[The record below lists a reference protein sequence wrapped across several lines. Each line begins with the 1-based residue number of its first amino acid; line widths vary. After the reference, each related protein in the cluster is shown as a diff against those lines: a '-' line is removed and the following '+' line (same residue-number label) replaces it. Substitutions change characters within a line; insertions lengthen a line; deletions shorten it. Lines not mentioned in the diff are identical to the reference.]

1 MQKALYRAYRPQ
13 TFDEVVGQDAIVT
26 ALKNQIMTGQIGHAY
41 LFAGTRGTGK
51 TSCAKIF
58 ARAVNCLD
66 SHDGNPCNACAH
78 CRAILDETTMDVVE
92 MDAASNRGIDDIREL
107 RETVIYPPAQVRY
120 KVYIIDEA
128 HMITKEAFNAL
139 LKIMEEPPSHLIF
152 ILATTEPERI
162 PATILSRVQRYEFK
176 RIEPEV
182 IAKRLAMVA
191 EEQQLRITP
200 EALQALALAANGALR
215 DALSLLDQVMAM
227 GETTITEEVV
237 DRVLGTAGWV
247 SLEEL
252 TRDVLADRL
261 TAAMAYAHHL
271 LEEGKEAGTLISEWM
286 QYFQQ
291 LLLVKGGGASL
302 ALPIAKAEREAMEAM
317 VSDVALSRLL
327 DSIDV
332 LVETDVLLRKSDA
345 AETLF
350 LATVARLVD
359 YTSPKRLESRL
370 AAVEAKLQMVERWQ
384 SPEKAVQEAI
394 DQKWLAAGPPAAI
407 AVNAPTPAATAAPAP
422 QSAPAPQPKH
432 ASTAAPKPQPTPT
445 PAPQPAPA
453 SQSAPTPATPSL
465 GSASAIDPLAWYRD
479 HASEW
484 RKFVVGKKI
493 VAPFFLDR
501 FDKIEVSH
509 SEVFVTFAPENAMQ
523 EGVLK
528 GKEKE
533 LSEALSEFT
542 GKPWKVHIGEVA
554 PTTPISAAPAK
565 VAPPATAAPSPEK
578 VPEKTQTKAPE
589 KATETVA
596 QPSPTQEKAQT
607 EDWTW
612 QELQRVIPPELL
624 EKK

>member
-302 ALPIAKAEREAMEAM
+302 ALPMAKAEREAMEAM
-317 VSDVALSRLL
+317 VADVALSRLL

-370 AAVEAKLQMVERWQ
+370 AAVEAKLQMLERWQ

-394 DQKWLAAGPPAAI
+394 DKKWLAAGPPAAI
-407 AVNAPTPAATAAPAP
+407 AT
-422 QSAPAPQPKH
+422 SAPAPQPETAPQLKH
-432 ASTAAPKPQPTPT
+432 APTAAPKPQPTPT
-445 PAPQPAPA
+445 PTPQP
-453 SQSAPTPATPSL
+453 APTPATPS
-465 GSASAIDPLAWYRD
+465 SSNASAIDPLAWYRD

-501 FDKIEVSH
+501 FDKIEVSR

-554 PTTPISAAPAK
+554 PTTPNSAAPAK

-578 VPEKTQTKAPE
+578 VPEKAQTKVPE

-596 QPSPTQEKAQT
+596 QPSPAQEKAQN

>member
-317 VSDVALSRLL
+317 VADVALSRLL

-384 SPEKAVQEAI
+384 SPEKAVQEAV
-394 DQKWLAAGPPAAI
+394 DKKWLAAGPPAAI
-407 AVNAPTPAATAAPAP
+407 ATPAPAP
-422 QSAPAPQPKH
+422 QSETAPQPKH
-432 ASTAAPKPQPTPT
+432 APQP
-445 PAPQPAPA
+445 
-453 SQSAPTPATPSL
+453 APTPATPSS

-501 FDKIEVSH
+501 FDKIEVSC

-554 PTTPISAAPAK
+554 HTTPNSAAPAK
-565 VAPPATAAPSPEK
+565 VAPPATAAPSQEK
-578 VPEKTQTKAPE
+578 VPEKAPEKAQTKAPE
-589 KATETVA
+589 KATETVV
-596 QPSPTQEKAQT
+596 QPSPAQEKAQT

>member
-66 SHDGNPCNACAH
+66 SPDGNPCNACAH

-139 LKIMEEPPSHLIF
+139 LKIMEEPPSHLFF

-317 VSDVALSRLL
+317 VADVALSRLL

-384 SPEKAVQEAI
+384 SPEKAVQEAV
-394 DQKWLAAGPPAAI
+394 DKKWLAAGPPAAI
-407 AVNAPTPAATAAPAP
+407 VTTAPASQPETAPQAAP
-422 QSAPAPQPKH
+422 
-432 ASTAAPKPQPTPT
+432 TAAPKPQPTPT
-445 PAPQPAPA
+445 PATQP
-453 SQSAPTPATPSL
+453 APTPATPSS

-501 FDKIEVSH
+501 FDKIEVSR

-554 PTTPISAAPAK
+554 PTTPNSAAPAK

-578 VPEKTQTKAPE
+578 APEKAQTKAPE
-589 KATETVA
+589 KATETVV
-596 QPSPTQEKAQT
+596 QPSPAQEKAQT

>member
-317 VSDVALSRLL
+317 VADVALSRLL

-394 DQKWLAAGPPAAI
+394 DKKWLAAGPPAAI
-407 AVNAPTPAATAAPAP
+407 AT
-422 QSAPAPQPKH
+422 
-432 ASTAAPKPQPTPT
+432 
-445 PAPQPAPA
+445 PAPA
-453 SQSAPTPATPSL
+453 SQPAPTSATPSS

-501 FDKIEVSH
+501 FDKIEVSR

-554 PTTPISAAPAK
+554 HTTPNSAAPAK

-578 VPEKTQTKAPE
+578 VPEKAQTKAPE
-589 KATETVA
+589 KATETVV
-596 QPSPTQEKAQT
+596 QPSPAQEKAQN

>member
-317 VSDVALSRLL
+317 VADVALSRLL

-384 SPEKAVQEAI
+384 SPEKAVQEAV
-394 DQKWLAAGPPAAI
+394 DKKWLAAGPPAAI
-407 AVNAPTPAATAAPAP
+407 ATPAPAS
-422 QSAPAPQPKH
+422 QSAPAPQLKH
-432 ASTAAPKPQPTPT
+432 APTAAPKPQPTPT
-445 PAPQPAPA
+445 PAPQSASTPQPAPA
-453 SQSAPTPATPSL
+453 SATPSS

-501 FDKIEVSH
+501 FDKIEVSR

-554 PTTPISAAPAK
+554 PTTPNSAAPVK
-565 VAPPATAAPSPEK
+565 VAPPPEK
-578 VPEKTQTKAPE
+578 VPEKAQTKAPE
-589 KATETVA
+589 KATETVV
-596 QPSPTQEKAQT
+596 QPSPAQEKAQT

>member
-302 ALPIAKAEREAMEAM
+302 ALPMAKAEREAMEAM
-317 VSDVALSRLL
+317 VADVALSRLL

-350 LATVARLVD
+350 LATVVRLVD

-384 SPEKAVQEAI
+384 SPEKAVQEAV
-394 DQKWLAAGPPAAI
+394 DKKWLAAGPPTAI
-407 AVNAPTPAATAAPAP
+407 ATP
-422 QSAPAPQPKH
+422 APAPQPAPTAAPKPKH
-432 ASTAAPKPQPTPT
+432 APTAAPKPQPTPT
-445 PAPQPAPA
+445 PATQPASAPQP
-453 SQSAPTPATPSL
+453 APTPATPSS

-501 FDKIEVSH
+501 FDKIEVSR

-542 GKPWKVHIGEVA
+542 GKPWKVHIGKVA
-554 PTTPISAAPAK
+554 HTTPNYAAPAK

-578 VPEKTQTKAPE
+578 VPEKVPEKAQTKAPE
-589 KATETVA
+589 KATETVV
-596 QPSPTQEKAQT
+596 QPSPAQEKAQN

>member
-317 VSDVALSRLL
+317 VADVALSRLL

-394 DQKWLAAGPPAAI
+394 DKKWLAAGPPAAI
-407 AVNAPTPAATAAPAP
+407 ATRAPAP
-422 QSAPAPQPKH
+422 QPETAPQPKH
-432 ASTAAPKPQPTPT
+432 APTAAPKPQSAPTP
-445 PAPQPAPA
+445 QP
-453 SQSAPTPATPSL
+453 APTPATPS
-465 GSASAIDPLAWYRD
+465 SSNASAIDPLAWYRD

-484 RKFVVGKKI
+484 RKVVVGKKI

-501 FDKIEVSH
+501 FDKIEVSR

-554 PTTPISAAPAK
+554 HTTPNSAAPAK
-565 VAPPATAAPSPEK
+565 VAPPVTAAPSPEK
-578 VPEKTQTKAPE
+578 AQTKAPE
-589 KATETVA
+589 KAAETVA
-596 QPSPTQEKAQT
+596 QPSPAQEKAQN

>member
-286 QYFQQ
+286 HYFQQ

-317 VSDVALSRLL
+317 VADVALSRLL

-370 AAVEAKLQMVERWQ
+370 AAVEAKLQMVERWR

-407 AVNAPTPAATAAPAP
+407 AVNAPIPAATAAPVPAP
-422 QSAPAPQPKH
+422 QSAPAPQPKQ
-432 ASTAAPKPQPTPT
+432 APTAAPKPQPTPT

-453 SQSAPTPATPSL
+453 TPSPA
-465 GSASAIDPLAWYRD
+465 GTSAIDPLAWYRD

-554 PTTPISAAPAK
+554 PATPDSAAPAT
-565 VAPPATAAPSPEK
+565 VAPPATTAPS
-578 VPEKTQTKAPE
+578 
-589 KATETVA
+589 
-596 QPSPTQEKAQT
+596 

>member
-200 EALQALALAANGALR
+200 EALQALALAVNGALR

-286 QYFQQ
+286 HYFQQ

-317 VSDVALSRLL
+317 VADVALSRLL

-394 DQKWLAAGPPAAI
+394 DQKWLAAGPPAA
-407 AVNAPTPAATAAPAP
+407 TAEPAPAP
-422 QSAPAPQPKH
+422 QSAPAPQPKQ
-432 ASTAAPKPQPTPT
+432 APTVAPKPQPTPT

-453 SQSAPTPATPSL
+453 PATPSPV
-465 GSASAIDPLAWYRD
+465 STSAIDPLAWYRD

-493 VAPFFLDR
+493 VAPFFLGR

-554 PTTPISAAPAK
+554 PATPDSVAPAK

-578 VPEKTQTKAPE
+578 VPEKEP
-589 KATETVA
+589 ETVA
-596 QPSPTQEKAQT
+596 QPSPAQEKAQT

>member
-1 MQKALYRAYRPQ
+1 M
-13 TFDEVVGQDAIVT
+13 
-26 ALKNQIMTGQIGHAY
+26 
-41 LFAGTRGTGK
+41 
-51 TSCAKIF
+51 
-58 ARAVNCLD
+58 
-66 SHDGNPCNACAH
+66 
-78 CRAILDETTMDVVE
+78 
-92 MDAASNRGIDDIREL
+92 
-107 RETVIYPPAQVRY
+107 
-120 KVYIIDEA
+120 
-128 HMITKEAFNAL
+128 
-139 LKIMEEPPSHLIF
+139 
-152 ILATTEPERI
+152 
-162 PATILSRVQRYEFK
+162 
-176 RIEPEV
+176 
-182 IAKRLAMVA
+182 
-191 EEQQLRITP
+191 
-200 EALQALALAANGALR
+200 
-215 DALSLLDQVMAM
+215 
-227 GETTITEEVV
+227 
-237 DRVLGTAGWV
+237 
-247 SLEEL
+247 
-252 TRDVLADRL
+252 
-261 TAAMAYAHHL
+261 

-317 VSDVALSRLL
+317 VADVALSRLL

-384 SPEKAVQEAI
+384 SPEKAVQEAV
-394 DQKWLAAGPPAAI
+394 DKKWLAAGPPAAI
-407 AVNAPTPAATAAPAP
+407 ATPAPAS

-445 PAPQPAPA
+445 PAPQPTPA
-453 SQSAPTPATPSL
+453 LRPAPTPATPSS

-501 FDKIEVSH
+501 FDKIEVSR

-554 PTTPISAAPAK
+554 HTTPNSAAPAK
-565 VAPPATAAPSPEK
+565 VAPPATAVPSPEK
-578 VPEKTQTKAPE
+578 VPEKAQTKAPE

-596 QPSPTQEKAQT
+596 QPSPAQEKVQT

>member
-302 ALPIAKAEREAMEAM
+302 ALPMAKAERKAMEAM
-317 VSDVALSRLL
+317 VADVALSRLL

-384 SPEKAVQEAI
+384 SPEKAVQEAV
-394 DQKWLAAGPPAAI
+394 DKKWLAAGPPAAI
-407 AVNAPTPAATAAPAP
+407 ATPAPAS
-422 QSAPAPQPKH
+422 QSAPAPQLKH
-432 ASTAAPKPQPTPT
+432 APTAAPKPQPTPT
-445 PAPQPAPA
+445 PAPQSASTPQPAPA
-453 SQSAPTPATPSL
+453 SATPSS

-501 FDKIEVSH
+501 FDKIEVSR

-554 PTTPISAAPAK
+554 PTTPNSAAPVK
-565 VAPPATAAPSPEK
+565 VAPPPEK
-578 VPEKTQTKAPE
+578 VPEKAQTKAPE
-589 KATETVA
+589 KATETVV
-596 QPSPTQEKAQT
+596 QPSPAQEKAQT

>member
-302 ALPIAKAEREAMEAM
+302 ALPMAKAEREAMEAM
-317 VSDVALSRLL
+317 VADVALSRLL

-394 DQKWLAAGPPAAI
+394 DKKWLAAGPPAAI
-407 AVNAPTPAATAAPAP
+407 ATP
-422 QSAPAPQPKH
+422 APAPQP
-432 ASTAAPKPQPTPT
+432 
-445 PAPQPAPA
+445 
-453 SQSAPTPATPSL
+453 APTPATPSS

-501 FDKIEVSH
+501 FDKIEVSR

-554 PTTPISAAPAK
+554 HTTPNSAAPAK

-578 VPEKTQTKAPE
+578 VPEKVPEKAQTKALE
-589 KATETVA
+589 KATETVV
-596 QPSPTQEKAQT
+596 QPSPAQEKAQT

>member
-302 ALPIAKAEREAMEAM
+302 ALPMAKAEREAMEAM
-317 VSDVALSRLL
+317 VADVALSQLL

-384 SPEKAVQEAI
+384 SPEKAVQEAV
-394 DQKWLAAGPPAAI
+394 DKKWLAAGPPAAI
-407 AVNAPTPAATAAPAP
+407 AT
-422 QSAPAPQPKH
+422 
-432 ASTAAPKPQPTPT
+432 
-445 PAPQPAPA
+445 PAPA
-453 SQSAPTPATPSL
+453 SQSAPAPQPAPTPATPSS
-465 GSASAIDPLAWYRD
+465 GSASAIDPLVWYRD

-501 FDKIEVSH
+501 FDKIEVSR

-554 PTTPISAAPAK
+554 PTTPNSAAPAK

-578 VPEKTQTKAPE
+578 VPEKVPEKAQTKAPE
-589 KATETVA
+589 KATETVV
-596 QPSPTQEKAQT
+596 QPSPAQEKAQT

-612 QELQRVIPPELL
+612 KELQRVIPPELL

>member
-271 LEEGKEAGTLISEWM
+271 LEEGKEAGTLIIEWM

-317 VSDVALSRLL
+317 VADVALSRLL

-332 LVETDVLLRKSDA
+332 LVETAVLLRKSDA

-384 SPEKAVQEAI
+384 SPEKAVQEAV
-394 DQKWLAAGPPAAI
+394 DKKWLAAGPPAAI
-407 AVNAPTPAATAAPAP
+407 ATP
-422 QSAPAPQPKH
+422 APAPQP
-432 ASTAAPKPQPTPT
+432 
-445 PAPQPAPA
+445 
-453 SQSAPTPATPSL
+453 APTPATPSS

-501 FDKIEVSH
+501 FDKIEVSR

-542 GKPWKVHIGEVA
+542 GKPWKVHIGKVA
-554 PTTPISAAPAK
+554 HTTPNYAAPAK

-578 VPEKTQTKAPE
+578 VPEKVPEKAQTKAPE
-589 KATETVA
+589 KATETVV
-596 QPSPTQEKAQT
+596 QPSPAQEKAQN

>member
-1 MQKALYRAYRPQ
+1 
-13 TFDEVVGQDAIVT
+13 
-26 ALKNQIMTGQIGHAY
+26 
-41 LFAGTRGTGK
+41 
-51 TSCAKIF
+51 
-58 ARAVNCLD
+58 
-66 SHDGNPCNACAH
+66 
-78 CRAILDETTMDVVE
+78 
-92 MDAASNRGIDDIREL
+92 
-107 RETVIYPPAQVRY
+107 
-120 KVYIIDEA
+120 
-128 HMITKEAFNAL
+128 
-139 LKIMEEPPSHLIF
+139 
-152 ILATTEPERI
+152 
-162 PATILSRVQRYEFK
+162 
-176 RIEPEV
+176 
-182 IAKRLAMVA
+182 
-191 EEQQLRITP
+191 
-200 EALQALALAANGALR
+200 
-215 DALSLLDQVMAM
+215 MAM

-317 VSDVALSRLL
+317 VADVALSRLL

-394 DQKWLAAGPPAAI
+394 DKKWLAAGPPAAI
-407 AVNAPTPAATAAPAP
+407 ATPAPAS
-422 QSAPAPQPKH
+422 QSAPAPQPKS
-432 ASTAAPKPQPTPT
+432 APTAAPKPQPTPT
-445 PAPQPAPA
+445 PAPQSA
-453 SQSAPTPATPSL
+453 STPQSAPTPTTPSS

-501 FDKIEVSH
+501 FDKIEVSR

-554 PTTPISAAPAK
+554 HTTPNSAAPAK

-578 VPEKTQTKAPE
+578 VPEKVPEKAQTKAPE

-596 QPSPTQEKAQT
+596 QPSPTQEKAQN

>member
-317 VSDVALSRLL
+317 VADVALSRLL

-407 AVNAPTPAATAAPAP
+407 A
-422 QSAPAPQPKH
+422 
-432 ASTAAPKPQPTPT
+432 TPT
-445 PAPQPAPA
+445 PAPQPAP
-453 SQSAPTPATPSL
+453 TPATPSS

-501 FDKIEVSH
+501 FDKIEVSR

-554 PTTPISAAPAK
+554 HTTPNSAAPAK

-578 VPEKTQTKAPE
+578 VPEKVPEKAQTKAPE
-589 KATETVA
+589 KAAESVA
-596 QPSPTQEKAQT
+596 QPSPAQEKAKT

>member
-66 SHDGNPCNACAH
+66 SPDGNPCNACAH

-317 VSDVALSRLL
+317 VADVALSRLL

-384 SPEKAVQEAI
+384 SPEKAVQEAV
-394 DQKWLAAGPPAAI
+394 DKKWLAAGPPAAI
-407 AVNAPTPAATAAPAP
+407 VTTAPASQPETAPQAAP
-422 QSAPAPQPKH
+422 
-432 ASTAAPKPQPTPT
+432 TAAPKPQPTPT
-445 PAPQPAPA
+445 PATQP
-453 SQSAPTPATPSL
+453 APTPATPSS

-501 FDKIEVSH
+501 FDKIEVSR

-554 PTTPISAAPAK
+554 PTTPNSAAPAK

-578 VPEKTQTKAPE
+578 APEKAQTKAPE
-589 KATETVA
+589 KATETVV
-596 QPSPTQEKAQT
+596 QPSPAQEKAQT

>member
-13 TFDEVVGQDAIVT
+13 TFDEVAGQDAIVT

-317 VSDVALSRLL
+317 VADVALSRLL

-370 AAVEAKLQMVERWQ
+370 AAVEAKLQMLERWQ

-394 DQKWLAAGPPAAI
+394 DKKWLAAGPPAAI
-407 AVNAPTPAATAAPAP
+407 ATPAPAP
-422 QSAPAPQPKH
+422 QSETAPQLKH
-432 ASTAAPKPQPTPT
+432 APTAAPKPQPTPT
-445 PAPQPAPA
+445 PAPQPAP
-453 SQSAPTPATPSL
+453 TPATPS
-465 GSASAIDPLAWYRD
+465 SSNASAIDPLAWYRD

-501 FDKIEVSH
+501 FDKIEVSR

-554 PTTPISAAPAK
+554 HTTPNYAAPAK

-578 VPEKTQTKAPE
+578 AQTKAPE
-589 KATETVA
+589 KAAETVA
-596 QPSPTQEKAQT
+596 QPSPAQEKAQI

>member
-286 QYFQQ
+286 HYFQQ

-317 VSDVALSRLL
+317 VADVALSRLL

-394 DQKWLAAGPPAAI
+394 DKKWIAAGPPAAI

-422 QSAPAPQPKH
+422 QSAPAPQLKH
-432 ASTAAPKPQPTPT
+432 APTAAPKPQPTPT
-445 PAPQPAPA
+445 PAPQPAP
-453 SQSAPTPATPSL
+453 TPATPSS

-501 FDKIEVSH
+501 FDKIEVSR

-542 GKPWKVHIGEVA
+542 GTEKV
-554 PTTPISAAPAK
+554 
-565 VAPPATAAPSPEK
+565 PEK
-578 VPEKTQTKAPE
+578 VPEKAQTKAPE
-589 KATETVA
+589 KATETVV
-596 QPSPTQEKAQT
+596 QPSPAQEKTQN

>member
-302 ALPIAKAEREAMEAM
+302 ALPMAKAEREAMEAM
-317 VSDVALSRLL
+317 VADVALSRLL

-394 DQKWLAAGPPAAI
+394 DKKWLAAGPPAAI
-407 AVNAPTPAATAAPAP
+407 A
-422 QSAPAPQPKH
+422 
-432 ASTAAPKPQPTPT
+432 TPT
-445 PAPQPAPA
+445 PAPQPAPT
-453 SQSAPTPATPSL
+453 SATPSS
-465 GSASAIDPLAWYRD
+465 GSAYAIDPLAWYRD

-501 FDKIEVSH
+501 FDKIEVSR

-554 PTTPISAAPAK
+554 PTTPNSAAPAK

-578 VPEKTQTKAPE
+578 MPEKVPEKAQTKAPE
-589 KATETVA
+589 KAAESVA
-596 QPSPTQEKAQT
+596 QPSPAQEKAKT

>member
-286 QYFQQ
+286 HYFQQ

-317 VSDVALSRLL
+317 VADVALSRLL

-384 SPEKAVQEAI
+384 SPEKAVQAAI

-407 AVNAPTPAATAAPAP
+407 AVNAPTPAATAEPAPAP
-422 QSAPAPQPKH
+422 QSAPAPQPKQ
-432 ASTAAPKPQPTPT
+432 APTVAPKPQPTPA
-445 PAPQPAPA
+445 PAAQPAPA
-453 SQSAPTPATPSL
+453 PAPPSPAGT
-465 GSASAIDPLAWYRD
+465 SAIDPLAWYRD

-554 PTTPISAAPAK
+554 PATPDSAAPAT
-565 VAPPATAAPSPEK
+565 VAPPATTAPS
-578 VPEKTQTKAPE
+578 
-589 KATETVA
+589 
-596 QPSPTQEKAQT
+596 

>member
-1 MQKALYRAYRPQ
+1 
-13 TFDEVVGQDAIVT
+13 
-26 ALKNQIMTGQIGHAY
+26 
-41 LFAGTRGTGK
+41 
-51 TSCAKIF
+51 
-58 ARAVNCLD
+58 
-66 SHDGNPCNACAH
+66 
-78 CRAILDETTMDVVE
+78 
-92 MDAASNRGIDDIREL
+92 
-107 RETVIYPPAQVRY
+107 
-120 KVYIIDEA
+120 
-128 HMITKEAFNAL
+128 
-139 LKIMEEPPSHLIF
+139 
-152 ILATTEPERI
+152 
-162 PATILSRVQRYEFK
+162 
-176 RIEPEV
+176 
-182 IAKRLAMVA
+182 
-191 EEQQLRITP
+191 
-200 EALQALALAANGALR
+200 
-215 DALSLLDQVMAM
+215 MAM

-317 VSDVALSRLL
+317 VADVALSRLL

-394 DQKWLAAGPPAAI
+394 DKKWLAAGPPAAI
-407 AVNAPTPAATAAPAP
+407 ATPAPAS
-422 QSAPAPQPKH
+422 QSAPAPQPKS
-432 ASTAAPKPQPTPT
+432 APTAAPKPQPTPT
-445 PAPQPAPA
+445 PAPQSA
-453 SQSAPTPATPSL
+453 STPQSAPTPTTPSS

-501 FDKIEVSH
+501 FDKIEVSRT
-509 SEVFVTFAPENAMQ
+509 EVFVTFAPENAMQ

-554 PTTPISAAPAK
+554 HTTPNYAAPAK

-578 VPEKTQTKAPE
+578 VPEKVPEKAQTKAPE

-596 QPSPTQEKAQT
+596 QPSPTQEKAQN

>member
-200 EALQALALAANGALR
+200 EALQALALAANGGLR

-271 LEEGKEAGTLISEWM
+271 LEEGKEAGTLISEWIH
-286 QYFQQ
+286 YFQQ

-317 VSDVALSRLL
+317 VADVALSRLL

-407 AVNAPTPAATAAPAP
+407 TVNAPTPAATAEPAPAP
-422 QSAPAPQPKH
+422 QSAPAPQPKQ
-432 ASTAAPKPQPTPT
+432 APTVAPKPQPTPT
-445 PAPQPAPA
+445 PAQQPAPA
-453 SQSAPTPATPSL
+453 TPSPA
-465 GSASAIDPLAWYRD
+465 GTSAIDPLAWYRD

-501 FDKIEVSH
+501 FDKIVVSH

-554 PTTPISAAPAK
+554 PATPDSAAPAT
-565 VAPPATAAPSPEK
+565 VAPPATTAPS
-578 VPEKTQTKAPE
+578 
-589 KATETVA
+589 
-596 QPSPTQEKAQT
+596 

>member
-286 QYFQQ
+286 HYFQQ

-302 ALPIAKAEREAMEAM
+302 ALPMAKAEREAMEAM
-317 VSDVALSRLL
+317 VADVALSRLL

-370 AAVEAKLQMVERWQ
+370 AAVEAKLQMVERWR

-407 AVNAPTPAATAAPAP
+407 AVNAPIPAATAAPVPAP
-422 QSAPAPQPKH
+422 QSAPAPQPKQ
-432 ASTAAPKPQPTPT
+432 APTAAPKPQPTPT

-453 SQSAPTPATPSL
+453 TPSPA
-465 GSASAIDPLAWYRD
+465 GTSAIDPLAWYRD

-554 PTTPISAAPAK
+554 PATPDSAAPAT
-565 VAPPATAAPSPEK
+565 VAPPATTAPS
-578 VPEKTQTKAPE
+578 
-589 KATETVA
+589 
-596 QPSPTQEKAQT
+596 

>member
-317 VSDVALSRLL
+317 VADVALSRLL

-394 DQKWLAAGPPAAI
+394 DKKWLAAGPPAAI
-407 AVNAPTPAATAAPAP
+407 ATPAPAS
-422 QSAPAPQPKH
+422 QSAPAPQPKS
-432 ASTAAPKPQPTPT
+432 APTAAPKPQPTPT
-445 PAPQPAPA
+445 PAPQSA
-453 SQSAPTPATPSL
+453 STPQSAPTPTTPSS

-501 FDKIEVSH
+501 FDKIEVSRT
-509 SEVFVTFAPENAMQ
+509 EVFVTFAPENAMH

-554 PTTPISAAPAK
+554 HTTPNSAAPAK

-578 VPEKTQTKAPE
+578 VPEKVPEKAQTKAPE
-589 KATETVA
+589 KATETVV
-596 QPSPTQEKAQT
+596 QPSPAQEKAQN

>member
-302 ALPIAKAEREAMEAM
+302 ALPMAKAEREVMEAM
-317 VSDVALSRLL
+317 VADVALSRLL

-394 DQKWLAAGPPAAI
+394 DKKWLAAGPPAAI
-407 AVNAPTPAATAAPAP
+407 AT
-422 QSAPAPQPKH
+422 
-432 ASTAAPKPQPTPT
+432 
-445 PAPQPAPA
+445 PAPA
-453 SQSAPTPATPSL
+453 SQSAPAPQPAPTPATPS
-465 GSASAIDPLAWYRD
+465 SDSTSAIDPLAWYRD

-501 FDKIEVSH
+501 FDKIEVSC

-554 PTTPISAAPAK
+554 HTTPNSAAPAK

-578 VPEKTQTKAPE
+578 VPEKAPEKAQTKAPE
-589 KATETVA
+589 KATETVV
-596 QPSPTQEKAQT
+596 QPSPAQEKTQN

>member
-191 EEQQLRITP
+191 KEQQLRITP

-317 VSDVALSRLL
+317 VADVALSRLL

-407 AVNAPTPAATAAPAP
+407 A
-422 QSAPAPQPKH
+422 
-432 ASTAAPKPQPTPT
+432 TPT
-445 PAPQPAPA
+445 PAPQPAP
-453 SQSAPTPATPSL
+453 TPAMPSS

-501 FDKIEVSH
+501 FDKIEVSR

-554 PTTPISAAPAK
+554 PTTPNSAAPAK

-578 VPEKTQTKAPE
+578 VPEKAQTKASE

-596 QPSPTQEKAQT
+596 QPSPAQEKAQN

>member
-227 GETTITEEVV
+227 GETTITKEVV

-286 QYFQQ
+286 HYFQQ

-317 VSDVALSRLL
+317 VADVALSRLL

-370 AAVEAKLQMVERWQ
+370 AAVEAKLQMVERWR

-407 AVNAPTPAATAAPAP
+407 AVNAPIPAATAAPMPAP
-422 QSAPAPQPKH
+422 QSAPAPQPKQTPT
-432 ASTAAPKPQPTPT
+432 ASPKPQPTPT

-453 SQSAPTPATPSL
+453 TPSPA
-465 GSASAIDPLAWYRD
+465 GTSAIDPLAWYRD

-501 FDKIEVSH
+501 FDKIEVSR

-554 PTTPISAAPAK
+554 PTTPDSAAPAK
-565 VAPPATAAPSPEK
+565 VAPPAT
-578 VPEKTQTKAPE
+578 T
-589 KATETVA
+589 
-596 QPSPTQEKAQT
+596 AQT

>member
-261 TAAMAYAHHL
+261 TAAMGYAHHL

-286 QYFQQ
+286 HYFQQ

-317 VSDVALSRLL
+317 VADVALSRLL

-359 YTSPKRLESRL
+359 YASPKRLESRL

-384 SPEKAVQEAI
+384 SPEKAVQEAV
-394 DQKWLAAGPPAAI
+394 DKKWLAAGPPAAL
-407 AVNAPTPAATAAPAP
+407 ATPAPAP
-422 QSAPAPQPKH
+422 QSEHAP
-432 ASTAAPKPQPTPT
+432 TAAPKPQPTPT
-445 PAPQPAPA
+445 PATQPAPA
-453 SQSAPTPATPSL
+453 PQPAPTPATPSS
-465 GSASAIDPLAWYRD
+465 GSTSAIDPLAWYRD

-501 FDKIEVSH
+501 FDKIEVSR

-542 GKPWKVHIGEVA
+542 GKSWKVHIGEVA
-554 PTTPISAAPAK
+554 HTTPNYAAPAK

-578 VPEKTQTKAPE
+578 VPEKAPEKAQTKAPE

-596 QPSPTQEKAQT
+596 QPSPAQEKAQN

>member
-66 SHDGNPCNACAH
+66 SHEGNPCNACAH

-247 SLEEL
+247 SLEKL

-302 ALPIAKAEREAMEAM
+302 ALPIAKAEREVMEAM
-317 VSDVALSRLL
+317 VADVALSRLL

-394 DQKWLAAGPPAAI
+394 DKKWLAAGPPAAI
-407 AVNAPTPAATAAPAP
+407 ATP
-422 QSAPAPQPKH
+422 APAPQP
-432 ASTAAPKPQPTPT
+432 
-445 PAPQPAPA
+445 
-453 SQSAPTPATPSL
+453 APTPATPSS

-501 FDKIEVSH
+501 FDKIEVSR

-554 PTTPISAAPAK
+554 HTTPNSAAPAK

-578 VPEKTQTKAPE
+578 VPEKVPEKAQTKALE
-589 KATETVA
+589 KATETVV
-596 QPSPTQEKAQT
+596 QPSPAQEKAQT

>member
-66 SHDGNPCNACAH
+66 SHDGNPCNACVH

-200 EALQALALAANGALR
+200 EALQALALAANGGLR

-271 LEEGKEAGTLISEWM
+271 LEEGKEAGTLISEWIH
-286 QYFQQ
+286 YFQQ

-317 VSDVALSRLL
+317 VADVALSRLL

-407 AVNAPTPAATAAPAP
+407 AVNAPTPAATAEPAPAP
-422 QSAPAPQPKH
+422 QSAPAPQPKQ
-432 ASTAAPKPQPTPT
+432 APTVAPKPQPTSAPT
-445 PAPQPAPA
+445 PQPAPA
-453 SQSAPTPATPSL
+453 PATPSP
-465 GSASAIDPLAWYRD
+465 ARTSAIDPLAWYRD

-501 FDKIEVSH
+501 FDKIEMSH

-554 PTTPISAAPAK
+554 PATPDAA
-565 VAPPATAAPSPEK
+565 
-578 VPEKTQTKAPE
+578 
-589 KATETVA
+589 A
-596 QPSPTQEKAQT
+596 QPSPAQEKAQT